1 MMAIGDINIAA
12 STVAVLNSVPTAA
25 APEVTV
31 LTTEAV
37 EDPSGVI
44 PAPTDSIPVP
54 IPVTSVAEAN
64 APPIP
69 TLIPL
74 LLAKAELSWFDRAFT
89 TLLLTLEIVVPIV
102 FAFLEDSIAPDNT
115 PRVAPD
121 KPVIVLYVI
130 LSGFGT
136 RFIFFLL
143 S

>member
-1 MMAIGDINIAA
+1 MANDGINISA
-12 STVAVLNSVPTAA
+12 STVAVLNPVPTAA
-25 APEVTV
+25 APEITAPS
-31 LTTEAV
+31 TEAV

-44 PAPTDSIPVP
+44 PAPTDEIPVP

-64 APPIP
+64 APSIP
-69 TLIPL
+69 TLIPP

-102 FAFLEDSIAPDNT
+102 FAPLEDSPAPANA
-115 PRVAPD
+115 PRVTSV

-130 LSGFGT
+130 LSGFGA
-136 RFIFFLL
+136 RFITFCLL